1 MCPCA
6 RPVPNASSKALF
18 CCHLLQR
25 RAQSAIASSSHLCSW
40 CYGST
45 SRPRACFNGGKHD
58 LVAFLA
64 FLPFFWCLDLLLP
77 SSFDFQILR
86 LRSRWRRRRGK
97 GNGRSKVSIDLTGF
111 DLLGGRAKRS
121 AGVLDDAQDLGKK
134 NARVSGSYVCVCVCV
149 WCFLSLSRFCLIFG
163 SGCCWNFFLFVCF
176 GKKIRSTRF
185 AWVMCRR
192 EPRNTT
198 SKTSS
203 RFPERSNMW
212 SCTSECVFFSPPS
225 YLPDVP
231 DVSSRRRGSIA
242 CLFSWRRLLHCLC
255 GFDFSI
261 NSAWLLE
268 SCSVFQTWGAISDCF
283 RDLQGASSS
292 GYCPAVVS
300 KCSTIQPFLLLVIIV
315 SRAPPFSLAFSLL
328 GFLVE
333 ISDEQRFLSLWF
345 FLLMLHIIVTL
356 VLR

>member
-1 MCPCA
+1 MC
-6 RPVPNASSKALF
+6 
-18 CCHLLQR
+18 H
-25 RAQSAIASSSHLCSW
+25 
-40 CYGST
+40 
-45 SRPRACFNGGKHD
+45 
-58 LVAFLA
+58 
-64 FLPFFWCLDLLLP
+64 
-77 SSFDFQILR
+77 
-86 LRSRWRRRRGK
+86 
-97 GNGRSKVSIDLTGF
+97 
-111 DLLGGRAKRS
+111 
-121 AGVLDDAQDLGKK
+121 
-134 NARVSGSYVCVCVCV
+134 
-149 WCFLSLSRFCLIFG
+149 
-163 SGCCWNFFLFVCF
+163 
-176 GKKIRSTRF
+176 
-185 AWVMCRR
+185 R

-242 CLFSWRRLLHCLC
+242 CLFALRRLLHCLC

-261 NSAWLLE
+261 NPAWLLE

-283 RDLQGASSS
+283 RDLQGASGS

-300 KCSTIQPFLLLVIIV
+300 KCSTIQLFLLLVIIV

-345 FLLMLHIIVTL
+345 FLLMLHIIVLCHLSLEITKICEFWSLWLDLCNSNWIKAQEL
-356 VLR
+356 VCCSKQIGTMEIGECWLFCPWLSVCRVQQLWIRQLPSLLLKILTGLQQVLYLLSPMIHTPQSLW

>member
-64 FLPFFWCLDLLLP
+64 FLPFFWRLDLLLP

-134 NARVSGSYVCVCVCV
+134 NARVSGSYVCVCVMLLV
-149 WCFLSLSRFCLIFG
+149 VAEILS
-163 SGCCWNFFLFVCF
+163 NFWIGMLLEFLFVRLF
-176 GKKIRSTRF
+176 WKKKSDQHGS
-185 AWVMCRR
+185 R
-192 EPRNTT
+192 E
-198 SKTSS
+198 
-203 RFPERSNMW
+203 
-212 SCTSECVFFSPPS
+212 
-225 YLPDVP
+225 
-231 DVSSRRRGSIA
+231 
-242 CLFSWRRLLHCLC
+242 
-255 GFDFSI
+255 
-261 NSAWLLE
+261 
-268 SCSVFQTWGAISDCF
+268 
-283 RDLQGASSS
+283 
-292 GYCPAVVS
+292 
-300 KCSTIQPFLLLVIIV
+300 
-315 SRAPPFSLAFSLL
+315 
-328 GFLVE
+328 
-333 ISDEQRFLSLWF
+333 
-345 FLLMLHIIVTL
+345 
-356 VLR
+356 